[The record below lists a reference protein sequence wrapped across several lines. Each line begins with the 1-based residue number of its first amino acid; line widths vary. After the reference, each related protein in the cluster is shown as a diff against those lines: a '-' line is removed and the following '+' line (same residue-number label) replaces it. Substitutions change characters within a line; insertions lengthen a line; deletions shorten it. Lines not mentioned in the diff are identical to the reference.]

1 MPHSSV
7 LQGLAIA
14 KPSAESGVPPSS
26 EAAKPALAAPSS
38 AAAAFLTSIGGRF
51 SSGGTI
57 QPELEGMQKA
67 PEALEPP
74 AQVQQHHLVYHWD
87 AFTHRV
93 ARQTF
98 TGSGWHA
105 LHYCKGA
112 YSHIVAANCRR
123 SHSKM
128 RSKDYRD
135 SLICPAAVPWDPSF
149 PDIVLDMLSR
159 LGPSSGLSA
168 PARSGGP
175 SRCCASASTCRT
187 PSRGRQRQPR
197 PPRSSRAT
205 RWRCQTLPRQLLPA
219 TCRALRPWK
228 LHCSCLDL
236 HQYPRHALKRLLEQS
251 LP

>member
-57 QPELEGMQKA
+57 QPEPEGMQKA

-93 ARQTF
+93 AHQTF
-98 TGSGWHA
+98 SGSCWDA
-105 LHYCKGA
+105 LHYCKGSC
-112 YSHIVAANCRR
+112 SHIVAADCRH

-128 RSKDYRD
+128 SSNDYRD
-135 SLICPAAVPWDPSF
+135 LGSALLQCPGIQASLTLCWTCCPGWASQAACPHQPGMAARAAAVQALQRAGPLQGEGRARQGRHAVQERHAGAARHRRGSCCRLPAWPPTLGGSPPAAWT
-149 PDIVLDMLSR
+149 
-159 LGPSSGLSA
+159 SA
-168 PARSGGP
+168 NSPGMP
-175 SRCCASASTCRT
+175 
-187 PSRGRQRQPR
+187 
-197 PPRSSRAT
+197 
-205 RWRCQTLPRQLLPA
+205 
-219 TCRALRPWK
+219 
-228 LHCSCLDL
+228 
-236 HQYPRHALKRLLEQS
+236 
-251 LP
+251 